1 MIVDVQNSNLMV
13 KPQTMDEMDFL
24 IDINKIIKFQV
35 QDGWWITSS
44 IDLFIFK
51 QMAIQ
56 AKMTKWDK
64 LPGFNQ
70 WMADFRP
77 QEVIEIQCN
86 VHETKIDWKNTNK
99 LVEEEIYKK
108 LSYFFKPATNDWR
121 YKKGMWDGYIRLYN
135 KRSKTLPT
143 GLVYL
148 VTEYLDK
155 CKLRYVVCNHY
166 ETKPERE
173 FDWVANDKVIPEE
186 DQVLAVS
193 MADKFCRG
201 LLKAPTGFG
210 KTAVL
215 AVRSVANFGVPS
227 LFIANKKSLLDD
239 AKDAFAGLIDNIDE
253 TKIHQ
258 IKDGIF
264 GTMKIKKETQAS
276 DIPELDSHIIVAT
289 VQSLH
294 SRLNDPRTGPIL
306 KRWLQDVCKFVMID
320 ECQAMG
326 TKQWDEVLNACNAPL
341 RFALSATPRR
351 TDGGVLKI
359 HAQTG
364 DTIFFT
370 TAEEQIAKGR
380 LCELDI
386 QYHMFDH
393 GLYNE
398 RDSDVQYQD
407 AYSEWIVNNEKRN
420 AFVVNQVMSLLG
432 EDRLTLLLINFIEH
446 GHVLTE
452 ELVKAGLAREDIRFV
467 YGETK
472 DAVRTAAIKE
482 FRKGKFK
489 VLIGS
494 TIFDAG
500 VNIPSISGV
509 VIAGAGNSDITLIQ
523 KIGRGARNVDFE
535 KELGYIPEFM
545 IGQDRKIT
553 KVVDIY
559 DTNVKFFNKQAKNR
573 FENASLEFGESRVK
587 LVGTTGKITKRK
599 QSKNVTS
606 EQGTE
611 AMMNLLNSFGLNDM
625 INSNTDNNIK
635 ATDSQQNL
643 FNIFRR

>member
-1 MIVDVQNSNLMV
+1 MIVDVINNRLIV
-13 KPQTMDEMDFL
+13 EPENMDEINFL
-24 IDINKIIKFQV
+24 IDINKIIKFEV
-35 QDGWWITSS
+35 QGNKWMTFS

-51 QMAIQ
+51 QMASQ
-56 AKMTKWDK
+56 AKITKWDK
-64 LPGFNQ
+64 RPGFNL
-70 WMADFRP
+70 WLANFKP
-77 QEVIEIQCN
+77 QEVIEIHCG
-86 VHETKIDWKNTNK
+86 VHNAKIDWKGTNK
-99 LVEEEIYKK
+99 LVEEEIWKK
-108 LSYFFKPATNDWR
+108 LSYFFKPAVNDWK
-121 YKKGMWDGYIRLYN
+121 YKKGIWDGYVRLYN
-135 KRSKTLPT
+135 KKTKTFPT

-148 VTEYLDK
+148 VSEYLDR
-155 CKLRYVVCNHY
+155 CKLRYVICNHY
-166 ETKPERE
+166 VTKPDRE
-173 FDWVANDKVIPEE
+173 FNWIANDKVIPEE
-186 DQVLAVS
+186 DQVLAVN
-193 MADKFCRG
+193 MADKHCRG

-210 KTAVL
+210 KTAIL

-253 TKIHQ
+253 SKIHQ
-258 IKDGIF
+258 VKDGIF
-264 GTMKIKKETQAS
+264 GTIKIKKDTQTS

-306 KRWLQDVCKFVMID
+306 KRWLQDKCKFVMID

-398 RDSDVQYQD
+398 KDSDIQYQE
-407 AYSEWIVNNEKRN
+407 AYAEWIVNNEKRN
-420 AFVVNQVMSLLG
+420 EFVVNQVKSLLD

-446 GHVLTE
+446 GFVLTE
-452 ELVKAGLAREDIRFV
+452 ELVKAGISREDIRFV

-472 DAVRTAAIKE
+472 DAIRTAAIKE

-535 KELGYIPEFM
+535 KELGYIPDFM
-545 IGQDRKIT
+545 IGKDKKVT
-553 KVVDIY
+553 KVIDIY

-587 LVGTTGKITKRK
+587 IVGASERIINK
-599 QSKNVTS
+599 QRNKSITS
-606 EQGTE
+606 EQGID
-611 AMMNLLNSFGLNDM
+611 AQMKLLNSFSLDDVIKPENR
-625 INSNTDNNIK
+625 DNIQVTK
-635 ATDSQQNL
+635 SQQNL
-643 FNIFRR
+643 FNMFKR

>member
-1 MIVDVQNSNLMV
+1 M
-13 KPQTMDEMDFL
+13 
-24 IDINKIIKFQV
+24 
-35 QDGWWITSS
+35 
-44 IDLFIFK
+44 
-51 QMAIQ
+51 
-56 AKMTKWDK
+56 
-64 LPGFNQ
+64 
-70 WMADFRP
+70 
-77 QEVIEIQCN
+77 
-86 VHETKIDWKNTNK
+86 
-99 LVEEEIYKK
+99 
-108 LSYFFKPATNDWR
+108 
-121 YKKGMWDGYIRLYN
+121 
-135 KRSKTLPT
+135 
-143 GLVYL
+143 
-148 VTEYLDK
+148 
-155 CKLRYVVCNHY
+155 
-166 ETKPERE
+166 
-173 FDWVANDKVIPEE
+173 
-186 DQVLAVS
+186 
-193 MADKFCRG
+193 
-201 LLKAPTGFG
+201 
-210 KTAVL
+210 
-215 AVRSVANFGVPS
+215 
-227 LFIANKKSLLDD
+227 FIANKKSLLDD

-253 TKIHQ
+253 SKIHQ

-264 GTMKIKKETQAS
+264 GTIKIKKDTQSS

-306 KRWLQDVCKFVMID
+306 KRWLQDKCKFVMID

-398 RDSDVQYQD
+398 KDSDIQYQE
-407 AYSEWIVNNEKRN
+407 AYAEWIVNNEKRN
-420 AFVVNQVMSLLG
+420 EFVVNQVKSLLD

-446 GHVLTE
+446 GFVLTE
-452 ELVKAGLAREDIRFV
+452 ELVKAGISREDIRFV

-472 DAVRTAAIKE
+472 DAIRTAAIKE

-535 KELGYIPEFM
+535 KELGYIPDFM
-545 IGQDRKIT
+545 IGKDKKVT
-553 KVVDIY
+553 KVIDIY

-587 LVGTTGKITKRK
+587 IVGASERIINK
-599 QSKNVTS
+599 QRNKSITS
-606 EQGTE
+606 EQGID
-611 AMMNLLNSFGLNDM
+611 AQMKLLNSFSLDDVIKPENR
-625 INSNTDNNIK
+625 DNIQVTK
-635 ATDSQQNL
+635 SQQNL
-643 FNIFRR
+643 FNMFKR

>member
-1 MIVDVQNSNLMV
+1 MIVDVKNDNLMV
-13 KPQTMDEMDFL
+13 KPQNMDEMDFL
-24 IDINKIIKFQV
+24 IDVNKIIKFNHI
-35 QDGWWITSS
+35 DGWWVTPS
-44 IDLFIFK
+44 IDLFVFK
-51 QMAIQ
+51 QLAMKV
-56 AKMTKWDK
+56 KMTKWTK
-64 LPGFNQ
+64 QSGFLQ
-70 WMADFRP
+70 WVKDFRP
-77 QEVIEIQCN
+77 EEVIEIQCG
-86 VHETKIDWKNTNK
+86 VHNSKIDWKGTSK
-99 LVEEEIYKK
+99 LVEEEVWKK
-108 LSYFFKPATNDWR
+108 MSYFFKPAVNDWK

-135 KRSKTLPT
+135 KRSKTFPT
-143 GLVYL
+143 GLLYL

-155 CKLRYVVCNHY
+155 CKLRYVVSNHY
-166 ETKPERE
+166 VTKPERQ
-173 FDWVANDKVIPEE
+173 FDWIANDKVIPEE
-186 DQVLAVS
+186 DQVLAVN
-193 MADKFCRG
+193 MADKYCRG

-253 TKIHQ
+253 SKIHQ
-258 IKDGIF
+258 IKDGVF
-264 GTMKIKKETQAS
+264 GTMKIKKDTLAS

-306 KRWLQDVCKFVMID
+306 KRWLQDKCKFVMID

-326 TKQWDEVLNACNAPL
+326 TKQWDEVLDNCNAPL

-386 QYHMFDH
+386 QYHIFDH
-393 GLYNE
+393 GLYND

-420 AFVVNQVMSLLG
+420 AFIVNQVKSLLD

-452 ELVKAGLAREDIRFV
+452 ELVNAGIAREDIRFV

-482 FRKGKFK
+482 FRKGEFK

-545 IGQDRKIT
+545 IGKDKKVT

-587 LVGTTGKITKRK
+587 IIGGVGEVAKRK
-599 QSKNVTS
+599 RVANVTS
-606 EQGTE
+606 KQATE
-611 AMMNLLNSFGLNDM
+611 AQINLLNSFGLEDM
-625 INSNTDNNIK
+625 INSNNNNNVK

-643 FNIFRR
+643 FNMFKR